1 MESYV
6 LGFFYKTKKAGGLIF
21 PFSQKKT
28 GTVRLVKSWTGI
40 KDLNNPGNHL
50 ASIIPNPDQN
60 PQPVLMM
67 LTIQDSEP
75 GNTGPL
81 SDYRFACFTAR
92 G

>member
-67 LTIQDSEP
+67 LTIIHSKPSD
-75 GNTGPL
+75 TGPQ
-81 SDYRFACFTAR
+81 SDSRIACFR
-92 G
+92 DPG